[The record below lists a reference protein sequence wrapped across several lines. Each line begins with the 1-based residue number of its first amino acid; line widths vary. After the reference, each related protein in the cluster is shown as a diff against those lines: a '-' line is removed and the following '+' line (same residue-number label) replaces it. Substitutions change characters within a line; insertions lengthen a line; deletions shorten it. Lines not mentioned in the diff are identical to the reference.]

1 MKLAPRLLPTL
12 AAMLIAGCSEAP
24 TSSGSDQSAAN
35 FDVLKSAANQQIC
48 HLTHATD
55 QNSNTPWP
63 GKVLSVSESALP
75 AHLDHGDCMA
85 TEGAP
90 GETCGC
96 PIRIEADIDGRS
108 QLVLRGSTAQ
118 WHHIDFAAP
127 GRLEDPSFCGRPQL
141 YLPTVIND
149 LEWYPAWPDVPS
161 PENRGCDC
169 DSDIY
174 DDIVPA
180 LPESALTPV
189 LNVIQARYRARIV
202 QAPSSTNDY
211 TTIIEFDDNPYS
223 CSSLYAVELS
233 FR

>member
-12 AAMLIAGCSEAP
+12 AVLLIAGCSEAP

-35 FDVLKSAANQQIC
+35 FDVLASAADQQIC

-63 GKVLSVSESALP
+63 GKVISVSEAALP
-75 AHLDHGDCMA
+75 AHLGHGDCMA
-85 TEGAP
+85 TEGMP
-90 GETCGC
+90 GETCSC

-108 QLVLRGSTAQ
+108 HLILKGNTAQ

-127 GRLEDPSFCGRPQL
+127 GRLEDPGFCGREQL

-149 LEWYPAWPDVPS
+149 VEWYPVWPDVPS
-161 PENRGCDC
+161 PENRSCDC
-169 DSDIY
+169 DSDVY
-174 DDIVPA
+174 DGLAPA
-180 LPESALTPV
+180 LPASDRTAV
-189 LNVIQARYRARIV
+189 LNVIEGRYRTQIV
-202 QAPSSTNDY
+202 QDPDADNDY

-223 CSSLYAVELS
+223 CASMYIVELS